1 MMCKVLIFGC
11 IAAVI
16 LMTAAYGAP
25 TTTTPI
31 PPAQLLSHAIM
42 DLEQLK
48 NIDNDFLDFYTPND
62 KQECSQTT
70 LECYLAELKVLKE
83 DVEGENQTHITN
95 IEKNLNKLKVGN
107 LLQVLP
113 KKRIQECYPQSIK
126 FSVLQVGNSSN
137 PTCKKCESNEK
148 KKFPEFRQ
156 ELESF
161 LQSMQREIV

>member
-25 TTTTPI
+25 TTTPT

-48 NIDNDFLDFYTPND
+48 NIENNFLDFYTPND
-62 KQECSQTT
+62 KQECNQAT

-83 DVEGENQTHITN
+83 DVEEKNWSHITN
-95 IEKNLNKLKVGN
+95 IERNLNNLKVGN
-107 LLQVLP
+107 L
-113 KKRIQECYPQSIK
+113 
-126 FSVLQVGNSSN
+126 LQVGNSSN

-161 LQSMQREIV
+161 LQSMLR

>member
-1 MMCKVLIFGC
+1 MCKVLIFGC

-48 NIDNDFLDFYTPND
+48 NIDNVSGDFLLSEDSL
-62 KQECSQTT
+62 ECSQTT

-107 LLQVLP
+107 
-113 KKRIQECYPQSIK
+113 
-126 FSVLQVGNSSN
+126 SSN

-161 LQSMQREIV
+161 LQSMLREIV

>member
-25 TTTTPI
+25 LTTAL
-31 PPAQLLSHAIM
+31 PPAQLLRASIS

-48 NIDNDFLDFYTPND
+48 NIENNFLDFYTPND
-62 KQECSQTT
+62 KQECNQTT
-70 LECYLAELKVLKE
+70 LECYLTELKVLKK
-83 DVEGENQTHITN
+83 DVEGENQRHIIN
-95 IEKNLNKLKVGN
+95 IEKNLGYFKVGN
-107 LLQVLP
+107 LLQVN
-113 KKRIQECYPQSIK
+113 
-126 FSVLQVGNSSN
+126 NSSN

-156 ELESF
+156 ELNSF
-161 LQSMQREIV
+161 LQSMLR

>member
-107 LLQVLP
+107 
-113 KKRIQECYPQSIK
+113 
-126 FSVLQVGNSSN
+126 SSN

-161 LQSMQREIV
+161 LQSMQR